1 MNQAE
6 LDTVGRT
13 LAVELGLKM
22 NKLKRYPLTGGS
34 KTNEGLLRTV
44 VRILNDNGITATIP
58 EETEQP
64 TVLKLSNKMRTIP
77 IEPKWGGM
85 TTDKLNARRALRKL
99 ANDGKLTELR
109 AAFDHTISIHPEIG
123 CYVICKQCETET
135 PHIEGECQFCGTH
148 T

>member
-6 LDTVGRT
+6 LDTVGRA

-22 NKLKRYPLTGGS
+22 NKLKRYSLAGGS

-44 VRILNDNGITATIP
+44 VRILNDNGIKAKIP
-58 EETEQP
+58 E
-64 TVLKLSNKMRTIP
+64 S
-77 IEPKWGGM
+77 GM

-109 AAFDHTISIHPEIG
+109 AAFDSTLAIHPDLG
-123 CYVICKQCETET
+123 GYSMCAQCETET
-135 PHIEGECQFCGTH
+135 PHIEGECQCCGTYGKV
-148 T
+148 